1 MELDGNS
8 KINAMRRQ
16 RPGNIAIERTGEKK
30 SYMQFTGVE
39 EVCININKP

>member
-16 RPGNIAIERTGEKK
+16 RPENIAIERIAKK
-30 SYMQFTGVE
+30 KLYAIHGR
-39 EVCININKP
+39 